1 MSQPISV
8 SSRLVRLICAGHD
21 QSPVPA
27 IAPRL
32 TPSRQLRRVSFPNP
46 FPTQQDAR
54 AAASAS
60 PGRQA
65 GASSSERTRVTGT
78 DPPLPVSDGSAA
90 TTDSVLRAHDHRH
103 PSTTSRWRHRP
114 DRRDSCGH
122 CATIRHWRTRSPYST
137 SRHTGTGSC
146 IRARPLPGPT
156 TSRSP
161 PHSGCSPVAAPAPSI
176 APAGPRCAGPDP
188 KDLLGQTRLL
198 LDRPPLHRH
207 RLPTVPAGMTQ
218 KHPRHTLTRHPRR
231 ARGTSP
237 KPITRP
243 WHARHIHTPR
253 PGHRHARHPKRSLI
267 AHAHAPNPSLC
278 RSCSRDPIGAYMI
291 TPPTTLFSRFR
302 DSACGQA
309 SHHVSGGVPASQNAA
324 GTQGVWVVGTDD

>member
-32 TPSRQLRRVSFPNP
+32 TPSRQSRRVSFPNP

-78 DPPLPVSDGSAA
+78 DPPIPVSDGSAA
-90 TTDSVLRAHDHRH
+90 TTDSVVRAHDHRH

-137 SRHTGTGSC
+137 SRHRYWVVYSCEAAPSLGRQQADHRLTAGVRLLQRLLPALPRPDPGVRVQIQRISSARPGSC
-146 IRARPLPGPT
+146 ST
-156 TSRSP
+156 
-161 PHSGCSPVAAPAPSI
+161 
-176 APAGPRCAGPDP
+176 
-188 KDLLGQTRLL
+188 
-198 LDRPPLHRH
+198 
-207 RLPTVPAGMTQ
+207 
-218 KHPRHTLTRHPRR
+218 
-231 ARGTSP
+231 
-237 KPITRP
+237 
-243 WHARHIHTPR
+243 
-253 PGHRHARHPKRSLI
+253 GHR
-267 AHAHAPNPSLC
+267 C
-278 RSCSRDPIGAYMI
+278 
-291 TPPTTLFSRFR
+291 T
-302 DSACGQA
+302 A
-309 SHHVSGGVPASQNAA
+309 SPADCPGWN
-324 GTQGVWVVGTDD
+324 D

>member
-103 PSTTSRWRHRP
+103 PSTTSRWRRP

-122 CATIRHWRTRSPYST
+122 RATIRHWRTRSPYST

-176 APAGPRCAGPDP
+176 VPAGPRCAGPDP

-207 RLPTVPAGMTQ
+207 RLPTVPAGMTENTRDIRSPATLGE
-218 KHPRHTLTRHPRR
+218 HAAPRPSRSLGPGTP
-231 ARGTSP
+231 GTSTP
-237 KPITRP
+237 LGRVTGMLGTRND
-243 WHARHIHTPR
+243 R
-253 PGHRHARHPKRSLI
+253 
-267 AHAHAPNPSLC
+267 
-278 RSCSRDPIGAYMI
+278 
-291 TPPTTLFSRFR
+291 
-302 DSACGQA
+302 
-309 SHHVSGGVPASQNAA
+309 
-324 GTQGVWVVGTDD
+324 

>member
-1 MSQPISV
+1 MVAGPLGYEPTDLRFKSPRPSHLRRSRSIARPSHRAASHPISAV
-8 SSRLVRLICAGHD
+8 
-21 QSPVPA
+21 
-27 IAPRL
+27 APRFV
-32 TPSRQLRRVSFPNP
+32 PKSVPN
-46 FPTQQDAR
+46 TAR
-54 AAASAS
+54 
-60 PGRQA
+60 
-65 GASSSERTRVTGT
+65 RTRRRLGVSGPPSGSFVIRTHAR
-78 DPPLPVSDGSAA
+78 DRDRSPLPVSDGSAA
-90 TTDSVLRAHDHRH
+90 TTDSVVRAHDHRH

-207 RLPTVPAGMTQ
+207 RLPTVPAGMTETPATYA
-218 KHPRHTLTRHPRR
+218 HPPPSASTRHLARADHSALARPAHPHPSAGSPACSAPETIADR
-231 ARGTSP
+231 ARARTE
-237 KPITRP
+237 PIP
-243 WHARHIHTPR
+243 
-253 PGHRHARHPKRSLI
+253 
-267 AHAHAPNPSLC
+267 
-278 RSCSRDPIGAYMI
+278 
-291 TPPTTLFSRFR
+291 
-302 DSACGQA
+302 
-309 SHHVSGGVPASQNAA
+309 VPLMQP
-324 GTQGVWVVGTDD
+324 